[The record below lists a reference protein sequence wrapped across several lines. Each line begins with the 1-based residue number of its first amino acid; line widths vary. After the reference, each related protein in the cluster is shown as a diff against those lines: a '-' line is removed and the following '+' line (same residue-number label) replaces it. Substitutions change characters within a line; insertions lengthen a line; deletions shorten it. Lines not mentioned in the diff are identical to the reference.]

1 MKKNLTLRLFL
12 FLFISG
18 TLFSCSVNQFAVR
31 KNFQPRI
38 QIDPIIIDPSVEVL
52 NHSSSNVFSDS
63 SSTKTGTTR
72 EAPVHIQHKVKPTL
86 LEKIVRKTFPRQQEI
101 LDRIF
106 DHQKKRL
113 NKTQDPELD
122 GSQVTGLIIGILAML
137 FAIASYLMIIVM
149 VNGGLY
155 TGFIVGLV
163 LAAAAIAIGFIGKM
177 LPLRGISIAA
187 GVLGIVAVFVLI
199 AFLVLI
205 IVGVI

>member
-1 MKKNLTLRLFL
+1 MKKKPTLYLFL
-12 FLFISG
+12 FLLISSAF
-18 TLFSCSVNQFAVR
+18 FSCSVNQFSVR

-38 QIDPIIIDPSVEVL
+38 QIDPMANELSVEVP
-52 NHSSSNVFSDS
+52 NRSSSNIIKDS
-63 SSTKTGTTR
+63 SNTKKAAAG
-72 EAPVHIQHKVKPTL
+72 EEPVNIKQKVKPTL
-86 LEKIVRKTFPRQQEI
+86 LEKIVRKTFPQKKEI

-113 NKTQDPELD
+113 NKTQDPDLD